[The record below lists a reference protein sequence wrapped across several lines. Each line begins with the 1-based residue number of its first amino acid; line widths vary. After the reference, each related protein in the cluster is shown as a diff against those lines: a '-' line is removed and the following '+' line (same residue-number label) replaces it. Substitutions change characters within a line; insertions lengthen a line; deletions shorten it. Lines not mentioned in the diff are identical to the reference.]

1 MGKGVDMSFSKIKH
15 NVKQFE
21 RDLRNVVDRFFE
33 KQGEAP
39 PSLVSVKLSH
49 IKKNNTLNV
58 VVRIVE

>member
-1 MGKGVDMSFSKIKH
+1 MAFGKIKN

-21 RDLRNVVDRFFE
+21 RDLREVVDRFFE